1 MKKILG
7 ILIVSFLLV
16 TSCSTRKNTFVN
28 RTYHSITS
36 KFNILYNGNVA
47 LEEGKKQLATSYK
60 DNYWKVLP
68 IEPLELKEK
77 EIEVKIPENSETEEE
92 NTNKT
97 PFEIAEEKA
106 VKTIQKHGMNIY
118 GEEHNPQTDDAY
130 LLLGKARYY
139 SQRFVPALEA
149 FDYLLRN
156 FQNED
161 MTNELRIWK
170 AKTQIRLQN
179 DERAIKTLE
188 NMIRYDDIDGATKE
202 EAHTALAMAYQSV
215 DSLSLTINQLKHATF
230 TNYDKDQ
237 YFRNLMVLGQ
247 LYRLDGKI
255 DSSNAAFQ
263 RIKEAN
269 KAPYVYKMNA
279 YFEQAKNINDST
291 DYKTLQEELLHLTKL
306 YEHKNFLDK
315 LYYYT
320 ALMDFRDGNDSL
332 ALTNLTH
339 STHAPGAEMHQM
351 SLAYEK
357 QGDYFFNKAAFIE
370 AGAYYDSLL
379 AAESKVNTK
388 RIRKIKRKRKSL
400 DEVIAFEK
408 TIIKNDSILNL
419 VALSPEERTAFFE
432 AHIEKLKEAERKAAI
447 QKENQERFNAG
458 GGGAINE
465 NMEISANGIWYFYN
479 PQTLGFG
486 KGNFQSVWGNRKLE
500 DNWRHS
506 NNSNHAGPPTETADQ
521 EPGMTD
527 QMVAEKEKLY
537 DINFYLDKIPTDP
550 KEITQ
555 LEEARSDARY
565 QLGLIYKEQF
575 QKYDLAADRLEK
587 CLAIKPIEKQILP
600 AKYHLYKIYEI
611 TGNPKKEIIKQE
623 ILTEYPDSKLAQ
635 LIANPEELQGDKA
648 SDAEKHY
655 EKVYCDYE
663 FMHYQSVL
671 DQCNEALKKY
681 KDNPIEPKFE
691 LLKSYAVY
699 KLQGKDAFKENL
711 EFVVDNF
718 PKTEEGIH
726 AQEMLDF
733 LNGIKKP
740 EQSEATNNIVLPGR
754 KSEKGMKGTLPNASS
769 RTGKRNQQN
778 PNSGKSRN
786 TKGNRGNN
794 RGNQNSNQNPGNN
807 SGNVSPNAQSLK
819 GQ

>member
-1 MKKILG
+1 M
-7 ILIVSFLLV
+7 LI
-16 TSCSTRKNTFVN
+16 TSCSTKKNTFVN

-36 KFNILYNGNVA
+36 KFNVLYNGNVA
-47 LEEGKKQLATSYK
+47 LEEGKKQLAATYK
-60 DNYWKVLP
+60 DNYWEVLP

-156 FQNED
+156 FHNED

-202 EAHTALAMAYQSV
+202 EAHTALAMAYQSI
-215 DSLSLTINQLKHATF
+215 DSISLTINQLKHATF
-230 TNYDKDQ
+230 TNYDKEQ

-247 LYRLDGKI
+247 LYRLEGKI

-263 RIKEAN
+263 RVKEAK

-291 DYKTLQEELLHLTKL
+291 DYKTLQEELANLIKL
-306 YEHKNFLDK
+306 YEHKNYLDK

-320 ALMDFRDGNDSL
+320 ALMDFRDANDSL
-332 ALTNLTH
+332 ALTNLTR

-357 QGDYFFNKAAFIE
+357 QGDYFFNKAAFID

-408 TIIKNDSILNL
+408 TIIKNDSILGL
-419 VALSPEERTAFFE
+419 VALSPEGRTAYFE

-458 GGGAINE
+458 GGGTINE
-465 NMEISANGIWYFYN
+465 NMEISANGIWYFYSS
-479 PQTLGFG
+479 QTVGFG
-486 KGNFQSVWGNRKLE
+486 IGNFQRVWGNRELE
-500 DNWRHS
+500 DNWRRS
-506 NNSNHAGPPTETADQ
+506 NNSNNSRAPSETADQ
-521 EPGMTD
+521 ESGMTD

-537 DINFYLDKIPTDP
+537 DINYYLDKIPSDP
-550 KEITQ
+550 KEITL
-555 LEEARSDARY
+555 LEEERSNARY

-575 QKYDLAADRLEK
+575 QKYDLAVDKLEK
-587 CLAIKPIEKQILP
+587 SLANKPIEKQILP

-611 TGNPKKEIIKQE
+611 TENPKKEQVKQE

-635 LIANPEELQGDKA
+635 LIANPEELEGDEA

-655 EKVYCDYE
+655 EEVYCDYE

-671 DQCNEALKKY
+671 DQCNDALKKY

-699 KLQGKDAFKENL
+699 NLNGKDAFKENL
-711 EFVVDNF
+711 QFVVDNF

-733 LNGIKKP
+733 LNGVKRP
-740 EQSEATNNIVLPGR
+740 EQAEASNNIVLPGR
-754 KSEKGMKGTLPNASS
+754 KSESGKKGTLPRATSNRGNQNQQSRKS
-769 RTGKRNQQN
+769 GRTG
-778 PNSGKSRN
+778 NS
-786 TKGNRGNN
+786 KGNRGNKT
-794 RGNQNSNQNPGNN
+794 NQNTNTNQNPA
-807 SGNVSPNAQSLK
+807 NVSPNAQSLK
-819 GQ
+819 DQ